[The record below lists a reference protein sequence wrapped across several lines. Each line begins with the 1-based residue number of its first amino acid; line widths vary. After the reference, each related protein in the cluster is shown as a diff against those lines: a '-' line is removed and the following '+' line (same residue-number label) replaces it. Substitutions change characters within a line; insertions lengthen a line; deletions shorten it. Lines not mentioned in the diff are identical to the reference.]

1 MNGLNFAADVA
12 RVDRPDLNIV
22 RAKKRFHSL
31 QIDRLECGNGCNVQG
46 IDMDDW
52 ISRAAMTGLN
62 HTIQGTVYAQNPII
76 SYIEANGLVNNITI
90 NSKTVLL
97 KKTPQTLKGPLIIG
111 NRSRIDSINSLT
123 FDNLY
128 VEFIND
134 KNLTEFFQNL
144 VLQHG
149 RNIDLGEIFSNLE
162 FVDQVNFD
170 NLKILDQLNGINV
183 NEIMSQDH
191 FIYGKEYRMAVDEL
205 DTIVD
210 KLVRRE
216 RFKHFKRFM
225 VRTTLSHDIQNLY
238 QLFGYDFE
246 FVALNNSNIQF
257 YKWNVTTKTLDRKNS
272 KCIGNYNFY
281 KYIHRLYDYSVTQTD
296 MHKKKQKK
304 KKNLCDSFVSNPE

>member
-22 RAKKRFHSL
+22 RAKKRFQSL
-31 QIDRLECGNGCNVQG
+31 QIDRLECRDGCTVQG

-62 HTIQGTVYAQNPII
+62 HTIQGTVYAKNPII
-76 SYIEANGLVNNITI
+76 SYIEAAGLVNNITI
-90 NSKTVLL
+90 NSQTVLL

-111 NRSRIDSINSLT
+111 NRSRTDSINSLT

-128 VEFIND
+128 VNTIND
-134 KNLTEFFQNL
+134 KNLTDFFQNL

-149 RNIDLGEIFSNLE
+149 RNIELGEIFSNLE

-170 NLKILDQLNGINV
+170 NLKILGQLNGINV
-183 NEIMSQDH
+183 NAIMSQDH
-191 FIYGKEYRMAVDEL
+191 FVYGEQYRMAANEL

-225 VRTTLSHDIQNLY
+225 VRTTLSHDIQCL
-238 QLFGYDFE
+238 QKLFGNDHQ
-246 FVALNNSNIQF
+246 FVALNNAHIQF
-257 YKWNVTTKTLDRKNS
+257 YSWNVTTKTLDRNNS
-272 KCIGNYNFY
+272 KCIANYNF
-281 KYIHRLYDYSVTQTD
+281 KNTSTDYAIILQRTQIAREEEEEG
-296 MHKKKQKK
+296 
-304 KKNLCDSFVSNPE
+304 KNSCNSFISNPE